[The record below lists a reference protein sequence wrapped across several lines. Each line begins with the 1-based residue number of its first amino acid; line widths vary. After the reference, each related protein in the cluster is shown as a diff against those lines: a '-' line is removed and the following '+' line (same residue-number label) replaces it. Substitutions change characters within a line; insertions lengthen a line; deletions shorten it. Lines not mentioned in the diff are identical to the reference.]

1 MNKKSSFDSIKNIYL
16 FLDFDDTLFS
26 SDEKRN
32 LLEPK
37 IFPLIQRLKKKN
49 VKTIISSRNL
59 PHTVENIIEKNNLI
73 DYFDKLVVDFRKK
86 SYHIKQVL
94 MNDNLLYDNQ
104 TLILFVD
111 DHLENCQDVYKL
123 TSELKASIFV
133 IQYKSTESCNLE
145 NIISLLLSNKF
156 SELERMIYKTIK

>member
-49 VKTIISSRNL
+49 VKIIISSRNP
-59 PHTVENIIEKNNLI
+59 PHIVENILEKNNLL
-73 DYFDKLVVDFRKK
+73 DYFDNPYLLV
-86 SYHIKQVL
+86 
-94 MNDNLLYDNQ
+94 
-104 TLILFVD
+104 
-111 DHLENCQDVYKL
+111 
-123 TSELKASIFV
+123 LKE
-133 IQYKSTESCNLE
+133 YL
-145 NIISLLLSNKF
+145 
-156 SELERMIYKTIK
+156 